1 MTTIDGTAP
10 AAASTGAITH
20 PPRLARPVG
29 RGRRAG
35 SAAPGGLVG
44 CRQGRHRQARLRR
57 CRRPHRDRFLFRRR
71 TQRVRGHDR
80 ATAFLSMLALAASLD
95 RVLAADYGVALARET
110 WPRGVTRSSPRAWTS
125 PGSRGAA
132 GRGSNWARIP
142 FWSARSAGSPVKPCR
157 AKGCWPLRP
166 TTWPTT
172 SNGFGPGLA
181 ACPAGPRRSTCTS
194 TTGPCTGSTSS
205 RSVVRY

>member
-1 MTTIDGTAP
+1 MTTIDGSAP

-20 PPRLARPVG
+20 PVWHDRWAAAVERARRRLAALSVADKVAIARHDFAAVADPTVI
-29 RGRRAG
+29 AFY
-35 SAAPGGLVG
+35 SADGPNG
-44 CRQGRHRQARLRR
+44 
-57 CRRPHRDRFLFRRR
+57 
-71 TQRVRGHDR
+71 VRGHDR
-80 ATAFLSMLALAASLD
+80 ATAFLSMLALAASFD
-95 RVLAADYGVALARET
+95 RVLAANYGVALARET